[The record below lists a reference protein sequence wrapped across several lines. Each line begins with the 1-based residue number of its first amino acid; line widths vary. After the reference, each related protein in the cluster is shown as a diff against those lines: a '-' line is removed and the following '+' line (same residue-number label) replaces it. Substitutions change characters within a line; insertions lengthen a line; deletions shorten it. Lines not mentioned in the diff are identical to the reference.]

1 LSEAPLQG
9 LRVLDLSR
17 VLAGPYCT
25 MLLADL
31 GADVVKVERPGTGD
45 ETPDLGPPFVGG
57 ESAYF
62 LALNRTKRSV
72 ALDLSDDRARAAF
85 SRLAE
90 TADVVVE
97 NFRPG
102 GANALGVGY
111 EQVRALNPRVVYCS
125 ITGFGAREPADRA
138 AYDFVVQAEAGL
150 MSVTGEPDGEP
161 TKAGVAVA
169 DVLAGVNAA
178 VAVLAAL
185 HRRDRTG
192 QGSQVT
198 VSLLDSTLSGLVNVA
213 QNVLVTGEEAARYG
227 NAHGS
232 IAPYEPLRAQ
242 NGWVAVAA
250 ANDAQFEKLCNAL
263 GRYDLLGD
271 PRFAT
276 NTSRVE
282 HRAELALQLHET
294 FAGATAEEWIERLN
308 DAGVPSGKIR
318 GVKEALEAAA
328 AAGEAATVTVEHP
341 AIGPLDLVRSA
352 PRFDGA
358 EAAPTPPPL
367 LGEHTREVLLE
378 AGVDEAEIEALV
390 AANR

>member
-1 LSEAPLQG
+1 LSELALQG

-31 GADVVKVERPGTGD
+31 GADVVKVERPGIGD
-45 ETPDLGPPFVGG
+45 ETRTWGPPFVVG

-62 LALNRTKRSV
+62 LALNRSKRSV
-72 ALDLSDDRARAAF
+72 TLDLSDERAHNAF
-85 SRLAE
+85 LRLAQ

-102 GANALGVGY
+102 GADALGVGY
-111 EQVRALNPRVVYCS
+111 EHVRALNPNVVYCS
-125 ITGFGAREPADRA
+125 ITGFGSREPAGRA

-192 QGSQVT
+192 EGGHVA
-198 VSLLDSTLSGLVNVA
+198 VSLLDSSLSGLVNVA
-213 QNVLVTGEEAARYG
+213 QNVLVTGEEAGRYG
-227 NAHGS
+227 NAHRS

-242 NGWVAVAA
+242 DGWVAVAA
-250 ANDAQFEKLCNAL
+250 ANDGLFEKLCRAL
-263 GRYDLLGD
+263 GREDLPAD

-276 NTSRVE
+276 NASRVE
-282 HRAELALQLHET
+282 HRGELEHQLEMALASAPAED
-294 FAGATAEEWIERLN
+294 WIERLHA
-308 DAGVPSGKIR
+308 AGVPAGKIR

-328 AAGEAATVTVEHP
+328 AAGEPATFRVEHP
-341 AIGPLDLVRSA
+341 SIGPLDLVRTA
-352 PRFDGA
+352 PRFDDA

-378 AGVDEAEIEALV
+378 AGLDEAEIEAIV
-390 AANR
+390 AASG

>member
-45 ETPDLGPPFVGG
+45 ETRTWGPPFVGG

-282 HRAELALQLHET
+282 HRAELALQLDET

-378 AGVDEAEIEALV
+378 AGVDEAEIEAIV